1 MTMQYD
7 VKGSHSSGS
16 GFMYLGRT
24 RMKNLVYQGNGI
36 AGGIDVFDT
45 AIAPII
51 TGTYGRSGTTVTVT
65 QTAHGLTSGQ
75 EVGITFSAIGGVSA
89 TAGNYII
96 TVTGVNTFTI
106 TDINSGTI
114 ATGTACIYVSNT
126 TANLNA
132 STNRWMTS
140 YNTGTAVQPFQVLFQ
155 GEGMLATNG
164 IYVVVSNIT
173 YQTVQYG

>member
-1 MTMQYD
+1 MQYD
-7 VKGSHSSGS
+7 VKGSHLSGS
-16 GFMYLGRT
+16 GFMYVGRT
-24 RMKNLVYQGNGI
+24 RMKNLVYQGNGT

-45 AIAPII
+45 SVAPV
-51 TGTYGRSGTTVTVT
+51 TSGSYGRSGTTVTVT

-75 EVGITFSAIGGVSA
+75 EVGITFAAASGVSA

-96 TVTGVNTFTI
+96 TVTGANTFTI

-114 ATGTACIYVSNT
+114 ASSTACNYVSNT
-126 TANLNA
+126 TANINA

-140 YNTGTAVQPFQVLFQ
+140 YNTGTAVQPFQVIFS